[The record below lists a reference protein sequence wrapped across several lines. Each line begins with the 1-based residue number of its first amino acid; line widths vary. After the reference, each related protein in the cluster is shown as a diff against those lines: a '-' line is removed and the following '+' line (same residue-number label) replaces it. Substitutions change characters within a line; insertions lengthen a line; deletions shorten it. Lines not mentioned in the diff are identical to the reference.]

1 MTSNCCWASV
11 IDPGNTG
18 EWLCSECKE
27 HCTDEEEI
35 EIKEVTIQ
43 DIINN
48 WRETIDKINLE
59 WVTLHDHRKLIDIRD
74 QLIVAVWNLK
84 KLNKDARLTQKDN
97 ETKEIKYLMEQ
108 WAKKTPA
115 YEEVQNQNRADRYN
129 LEKTDIDIETIADQ
143 VKNRAYYIRINEIDL
158 MKLWVGETL

>member
-1 MTSNCCWASV
+1 MNGIKNSSENGKIILYYTQKEMTK
-11 IDPGNTG
+11 T
-18 EWLCSECKE
+18 
-27 HCTDEEEI
+27 
-35 EIKEVTIQ
+35 TIH

-48 WRETIDKINLE
+48 WRETIDKINTE

-84 KLNKDARLTQKDN
+84 KLNKDARLDQKN
-97 ETKEIKYLMEQ
+97 KETEEIKYLMEQ

-115 YEEVQNQNRADRYN
+115 YEEVQNQNRSERYN
-129 LEKTDIDIETIADQ
+129 LEKVDIDIETIADQ

-158 MKLWVGETL
+158 MKLWVGETI